1 MRARAFPRLTERP
14 IRKIRMVIDLED
26 PLKPEIPLE
35 EFMKL
40 HSGDPSPPRYRVT
53 TIEVVTCSEDLQP
66 VLASECG
73 TCPKFVRRFGDKIY
87 CKKAMIIEY

>member
-1 MRARAFPRLTERP
+1 LRARAFPRLTERP

-40 HSGDPSPPRYRVT
+40 HGGDPSPRD
-53 TIEVVTCSEDLQP
+53 I
-66 VLASECG
+66 G
-73 TCPKFVRRFGDKIY
+73 
-87 CKKAMIIEY
+87 